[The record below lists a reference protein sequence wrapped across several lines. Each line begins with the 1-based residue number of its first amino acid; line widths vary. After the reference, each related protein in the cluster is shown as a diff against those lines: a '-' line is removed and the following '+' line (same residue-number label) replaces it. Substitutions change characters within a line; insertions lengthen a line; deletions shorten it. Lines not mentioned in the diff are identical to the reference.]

1 MTIKSKTKIEKQLE
15 NKKSPELREII
26 INSKK
31 NEKWLEVSS
40 LLAGPTRKRLIVNL
54 DEIDKQTKPGET
66 IVIPGKVLS
75 MGEINKK
82 IKIIALKFS
91 GKAKEKLI
99 KAGCEIALLNS
110 EIEKNK
116 DAKGVRIL
124 VK

>member
-15 NKKSPELREII
+15 KKKSTELREII

>member
-15 NKKSPELREII
+15 KKKSPELREII

-40 LLAGPTRKRLIVNL
+40 LLGPTRKRLIVNL